1 MNRRKISIVA
11 GLLILFGGAMA
22 FNFMT
27 KEKETTEENKVEAIP
42 PQSIA
47 VRTASIGSYAP
58 KIELEGRL
66 SAYNKIDIFA
76 EVGGRLLSTDRPF
89 KVGSRFG
96 KGSILMNID
105 REEAKLNLLSQKSTL
120 INSITQMMPDLK
132 IDYPESFVNWSN
144 YLNGFDI
151 NATLKEFP
159 KAVNERETFFVNSR
173 NLRTQFYNIK
183 SLENRLSKYIVYA
196 PFTGVITE
204 AQITPGSLVRAGQK
218 MGSLMELGNF
228 ELEATISLDE
238 LKYLKV
244 GQTVKLTSDA
254 LDGSWNGR
262 ISRISDMIDPNSQS
276 VLAYITVKSSKLKE
290 GLYLK
295 GALEGKSIDKV
306 TRVDADQV
314 IEKEYILG
322 IADGKFKRY
331 DVEVLFTDSESMLVK
346 GLPEGVQ
353 LPIDRVIGATE
364 GKSVNVTVNSES
376 L

>member
-1 MNRRKISIVA
+1 MNMRKISIVA

-27 KEKETTEENKVEAIP
+27 KKEDAVAETIIKEIP
-42 PQSIA
+42 PQQIEARKVSLS
-47 VRTASIGSYAP
+47 TYAP
-58 KIELEGRL
+58 QIELEGRL

-89 KVGSRFG
+89 KVGSRFAN
-96 KGSILMNID
+96 GSVLMNID
-105 REEAKLNLLSQKSTL
+105 REEAKLNLLSQKSSL

-151 NATLKEFP
+151 NQSLKEFP
-159 KAVNERETFFVNSR
+159 SAINERETYFVNSR

-183 SLENRLSKYIVYA
+183 SLENRLSKYVVYA

-204 AQITPGSLVRAGQK
+204 AEITPGSLVRAGQK

-238 LKYLKV
+238 LDYLQL
-244 GQTVKLTSDA
+244 GQAVQLTSNA
-254 LDGSWNGR
+254 LNGSWKGR
-262 ISRISDMIDPNSQS
+262 ISRISDMIDANSQS
-276 VLAYITVKSSKLKE
+276 VLAYISVRSSKLKE

-295 GALEGKSIDKV
+295 GVLEGKRIDKV
-306 TRVDADQV
+306 IKVNADQV
-314 IEKEYILG
+314 IEKKYILG
-322 IADGKFKRY
+322 IEDGKFRRF
-331 DVEVLFTDSESMLVK
+331 DVEVLFANSDYMLVR
-346 GLPEGVQ
+346 GLPDGLL
-353 LPIDRVIGATE
+353 LPMNKIIGASE